1 MRKRLLFII
10 IAFSVSFISMV
21 ALSLFSMERFTT
33 FTNYSDL
40 VDNTNVVISQLYKM
54 ELHIRDVDRAERGY
68 MITRDTMYLRFL
80 NNAVDSIYTSISEL
94 GKVTADNPK
103 QQNNISLLKSSAALR
118 ISAARQN
125 IDYVDTAKTDSL
137 SKYYYESRQLMLEC
151 SHTLKRIHD
160 EENRLL
166 AERFKRE
173 RFYERLTTDT
183 LEYLLFV
190 FCVITLV
197 LFFIMI
203 KEFKSR
209 IRYQDEL
216 QAKIIDL
223 KRSHSE
229 LQEIAYAASHDLQEP
244 LRKIQVFSDM
254 LLYRKTENPVP
265 IGAENKLI
273 LERINNSAG
282 RMQLLI
288 ADLMALTNLANTDE
302 YKTAIDL
309 NRMLPYII
317 SDFDDKIKEKTA
329 SVQVQELPVIKGYDH
344 QLKILF
350 GAVLDNSLKFT
361 RNGVHPVITICCDE
375 MNGHELSGINPNL
388 LHKKFYRIT
397 CSDNGIGFDNQYI
410 TKIFRIFQ
418 RLHTEESAYEGKGIG
433 LAICQRIM
441 ANHEGYIMAHGETG
455 IGAQFKL
462 FFPVEE

>member
-1 MRKRLLFII
+1 MRKRLLLII
-10 IAFSVSFISMV
+10 IAFSISFISMV

-33 FTNYSDL
+33 FTRYSNL
-40 VDNTNVVISQLYKM
+40 VEHTNVVISQLYKM
-54 ELHIRDVDRAERGY
+54 ELHIRDVDRSERGY
-68 MITRDTMYLRFL
+68 MVTRDTMYLRFL
-80 NNAVDSIYTSISEL
+80 NNAVDSIYSSIAEL
-94 GKVTADNPK
+94 GKVTTDNPK

-118 ISAARQN
+118 IAAARQN
-125 IDYVDTAKTDSL
+125 ISYFDTAKTDSI
-137 SKYYYESRQLMLEC
+137 SRYYYESRQLMLEC
-151 SHTLKRIHD
+151 SHILKRIHD
-160 EENRLL
+160 EENKLL
-166 AERFKRE
+166 LERSRNE
-173 RFYERLTTDT
+173 RFYERLTTNT
-183 LEYLLFV
+183 LDYLLFV
-190 FCVITLV
+190 FCAITLV

-203 KEFKSR
+203 KEFKGR
-209 IRYQDEL
+209 MRFQEEL
-216 QAKIIDL
+216 QAKVIDL

-254 LLYRKTENPVP
+254 LLYRKTGNRETV
-265 IGAENKLI
+265 GAEHNVI

-282 RMQLLI
+282 RMQVLI

-302 YKTAIDL
+302 HKTTIDL
-309 NRMLPYII
+309 NKMLPYIV
-317 SDFDDKIKEKTA
+317 SDFDDKIKEKRA
-329 SVQVQELPVIKGYDH
+329 LVRVQELPVIKGYDN

-350 GAVLDNSLKFT
+350 TAVLDNSLKFT
-361 RNGVHPVITICCDE
+361 RSEVHPVINICCDE
-375 MNGHELSGINPNL
+375 LNGHELSGINPNL

-410 TKIFRIFQ
+410 NKIFRIFQ

-455 IGAQFKL
+455 LGAQFKL